1 MGLWELVT
9 LTFLWSVAGFIL
21 AIGILVTIHEWGHYQ
36 VARWFNIK
44 VTTFSI
50 GFGKK
55 LWSKQ
60 GKETQYQIALIPL
73 GGYVKFVD
81 EREGP
86 VAEEDLPRAF
96 NRQSVYKRFAVVA
109 AGPLINL
116 IFAWGLFA
124 AIYMIGVSAPK
135 PLFDQPIENSAL
147 EMALPNNDQAWL
159 VVKVDGHNVS
169 SWLTV
174 REQLLMALVDD
185 QQSVSIELE
194 STQTGRVQILD
205 KVSLADLDLENQKQN
220 WIKALGF
227 QPMMLPVP
235 AVIGDVKE
243 GGPASLAGIQT
254 GDLILSINGEP
265 IQYWQDLVK
274 IVRDLPSQ
282 DAEVYVRRDG
292 VDYPYKVNLASKDGL
307 TGYMGVGVK
316 FDKEDLEPFIATT
329 QYGLLDSIGLGWN
342 KNIDFIDMSLVMMK
356 KMLFGEVGLDNLSGP
371 VSIAQ
376 FSGQALQTGLVSFLM
391 LLGLLSL
398 SLGILNLLPIP
409 VLDGGH
415 LVYYIIEMIKGSP
428 VSESVMAFGQK
439 IGLLLI
445 LSLTVLALTNDLI
458 RITNG

>member
-1 MGLWELVT
+1 M
-9 LTFLWSVAGFIL
+9 TFIWSLLGFVL

-44 VTTFSI
+44 VVTFSI

-60 GKETQYQIALIPL
+60 GKETEFQLALIPI
-73 GGYVKFVD
+73 GGFVKFVD

-116 IFAWGLFA
+116 IFAWMMFT

-135 PLFDQPIENSAL
+135 PIFDQPVAGSAL
-147 EMALPNNDQAWL
+147 ERVLPNNKQAWL
-159 VVKVDGHNVS
+159 VQKVDQYNVN

-174 REQLLMALVDD
+174 REQLLMALVND
-185 QQSVSIELE
+185 QESVSLTLE
-194 STQTGRVQILD
+194 DTQTGQIKTID
-205 KVSLADLDLENQKQN
+205 AVSLAELNLDDKKQN
-220 WIKALGF
+220 WVRVIGF
-227 QPMMLPVP
+227 QPSIIPVP
-235 AVIGDVKE
+235 AIIGDVKAN
-243 GGPASLAGIQT
+243 GPADLAGIQT
-254 GDLILSINGEP
+254 GDLIVNIDGHE
-265 IQYWQDLVK
+265 IRTWQDLVLTVK
-274 IVRDLPSQ
+274 PLPNRTVS
-282 DAEVYVRRDG
+282 VTVSRDG
-292 VDYPYKVNLASKDGL
+292 VYFEHQVALTANPSTVDEL
-307 TGYMGVGVK
+307 TGYMGVGVDVDPK
-316 FDKEDLEPFIATT
+316 SLAPYMSTA
-329 QYGLLDSIGLGWN
+329 QYGLIDSIRLGWN

-376 FSGQALQTGLVSFLM
+376 FSGQAIQTGLVSFLM

-398 SLGILNLLPIP
+398 SLGVLNLLPIP

-428 VSESVMAFGQK
+428 VSEGVMVFGQK
-439 IGLLLI
+439 IGILLI
-445 LSLTVLALTNDLI
+445 LSLTILALTNDLI